1 MVFVEKNKQVLA
13 AMNYTRPQ
21 GIEATVERANFGL
34 RVVGSRE
41 IYEVFPSGNKRVAC
55 QLEVPQ
61 QTV

>member
-41 IYEVFPSGNKRVAC
+41 IYESVSCHWEMK
-55 QLEVPQ
+55 
-61 QTV
+61 